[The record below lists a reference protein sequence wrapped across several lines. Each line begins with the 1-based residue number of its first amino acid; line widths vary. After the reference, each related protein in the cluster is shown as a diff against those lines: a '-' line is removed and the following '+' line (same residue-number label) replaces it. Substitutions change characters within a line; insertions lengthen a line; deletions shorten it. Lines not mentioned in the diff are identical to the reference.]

1 MWESVEIYEAVNIII
16 GYTASGNTVFQNV
29 ISYKEQCFLDLHPK
43 TLSKYRH
50 IPLDMKIMFAVG
62 SLLTYLLTPWSRV
75 LLEKLTSKLCS

>member
-1 MWESVEIYEAVNIII
+1 MELSLPTATTTQGVLFGGLNVWESVEIYEAVNIII
-16 GYTASGNTVFQNV
+16 GYIAGGNTVFQNV

-62 SLLTYLLTPWSRV
+62 SL
-75 LLEKLTSKLCS
+75 